1 MQLLAILQ
9 QYPLFLII
17 VVGIF
22 SLLIGSFLNAAIYRI
37 PVMLEREWDDECDA
51 HINRDNPDFVPK
63 ERERFNL
70 FVPRSICPTCNHKIS
85 SLENIPV
92 LSYLVLKGKCKG
104 CKTGISIQYPI
115 VEIVTALVS
124 MFIAWKF
131 GYGWQ
136 MMSLLVFTWTLIT
149 LGMIDAKTMLLPDS
163 LTLPLMWLGLIVNYN
178 NLFISLEQAVLGAI
192 VGYMSLWIVY
202 QVFRLLTKKEGMG
215 FGDFKILAAIGAWGG
230 WQILPFTIF
239 ASALLGAV
247 IGIIMMKVRK
257 QKDSQP
263 IPYGPWLALAGLIGI
278 IWRDE
283 IIVAMRTYY
292 GF

>member
-1 MQLLAILQ
+1 MQLFAILQ
-9 QYPLFLII
+9 QYPVFLII

-37 PVMLEREWDDECDA
+37 PVMLEREWDDECEA
-51 HINRDNPDFVPK
+51 HANQDNPDFVPK
-63 ERERFNL
+63 ERECFNL
-70 FVPRSICPTCNHKIS
+70 FIPRSICPTCGHKIS

-92 LSYLVLKGKCKG
+92 LSYLVLGGKCKG
-104 CKTGISIQYPI
+104 CKTSISIQYPI
-115 VEIVTALVS
+115 VEIATALVS
-124 MFIAWKF
+124 MLIAWKF

-136 MMSLLVFTWTLIT
+136 MLSLLVFTWTLIT
-149 LGMIDAKTMLLPDS
+149 LGMIDAKTMLLPDN
-163 LTLPLMWLGLIVNYN
+163 LTLPLMWLGLVVNYN
-178 NLFISLEQAVLGAI
+178 NVFISLHQAVLGAI
-192 VGYMSLWIVY
+192 AGYLSLWIVY
-202 QVFRLLTKKEGMG
+202 QLFKLLTKKEGMG

-257 QKDSQP
+257 QKDSNP
-263 IPYGPWLALAGLIGI
+263 IPYGPWLALAGLIGM

-283 IIVAMRTYY
+283 ILVAMHTYY
-292 GF
+292 GL

>member
-9 QYPLFLII
+9 QSPLFLII

-51 HINRDNPDFVPK
+51 HINQNNPDFVPK

-92 LSYLVLKGKCKG
+92 LSYLVLKGKCRG
-104 CKTGISIQYPI
+104 CKTGISIQYPL
-115 VEIVTALVS
+115 VEIATALIS
-124 MFIAWKF
+124 MLIAWKF

-136 MMSLLVFTWTLIT
+136 MVSLLVFTWTLIT
-149 LGMIDAKTMLLPDS
+149 LGMIDAKTMLLPDN

-192 VGYMSLWIVY
+192 IGYMSLWIVF
-202 QVFRLLTKKEGMG
+202 QVFRLLTKKDGMG

-230 WQILPFTIF
+230 WRILPFTIF

-263 IPYGPWLALAGLIGI
+263 IPYGPWLALAGLIGM

-283 IIVAMRTYY
+283 IIITMRAYY
-292 GF
+292 GI

>member
-1 MQLLAILQ
+1 
-9 QYPLFLII
+9 
-17 VVGIF
+17 
-22 SLLIGSFLNAAIYRI
+22 
-37 PVMLEREWDDECDA
+37 
-51 HINRDNPDFVPK
+51 
-63 ERERFNL
+63 
-70 FVPRSICPTCNHKIS
+70 
-85 SLENIPV
+85 
-92 LSYLVLKGKCKG
+92 
-104 CKTGISIQYPI
+104 
-115 VEIVTALVS
+115 
-124 MFIAWKF
+124 
-131 GYGWQ
+131 
-136 MMSLLVFTWTLIT
+136 
-149 LGMIDAKTMLLPDS
+149 
-163 LTLPLMWLGLIVNYN
+163 MWLGLIVNYN